1 MQEIINTTGVRTT
14 DVLDNTTLGKITNV
28 RFISKSRAGFMT
40 ISDARDFDI
49 EGYNN
54 HPEHL
59 ISGFKKG
66 ALQTVQV
73 QFESSDYF
81 FTVFARAGKKIHL
94 IDKAILRDLT
104 VGTINGMFYN
114 TELYGQSQ
122 YNAVN
127 AATWASKAYV
137 MNEPVYK
144 EVRVA

>member
-1 MQEIINTTGVRTT
+1 MENLINVTNIHAVDFIKGHQITG
-14 DVLDNTTLGKITNV
+14 V

-40 ISDARDFDI
+40 ISDGRDFDLKW
-49 EGYNN
+49 YNSN
-54 HPEHL
+54 PERL

-73 QFESSDYF
+73 QFADSDYF

-114 TELYGQSQ
+114 TALYSQ
-122 YNAVN
+122 AQYAAVN
-127 AATWASKAYV
+127 SATWASKAYV
-137 MNEPVYK
+137 MNEPQY
-144 EVRVA
+144 ETVRVA